1 MGKMVLITM
10 CALLLLGSG
19 STKPQFVTSDVTRFY
34 AIYRASDGHPTA
46 YELQRDYI
54 DVGSAGLHR
63 LARERR
69 HITGAAIAAEI
80 VKYPAMY
87 GNAEKCTPYLPRV
100 GERLQTV
107 FANFRSIYPEA
118 KFLPITI
125 VISHGKPAGIAD
137 KDGVI
142 IGLDPTCYTKWGN
155 PNLEDLLVHEITHEM
170 VHVQQA
176 LAVPAYYNDARP
188 TVLQDALIEGSA
200 EFITELTSGEA
211 AEVAYANFARRT
223 RGHEVEIEQAFLA
236 DQNDT
241 GLSQWLDNSTLA
253 TPGDLG
259 YWVGYRIV
267 KSYYEHASDKRL
279 AVRNIIRMNDPK
291 AFLAASG
298 WYPGIH
304 IVIPR

>member
-1 MGKMVLITM
+1 
-10 CALLLLGSG
+10 
-19 STKPQFVTSDVTRFY
+19 
-34 AIYRASDGHPTA
+34 
-46 YELQRDYI
+46 
-54 DVGSAGLHR
+54 
-63 LARERR
+63 
-69 HITGAAIAAEI
+69 
-80 VKYPAMY
+80 
-87 GNAEKCTPYLPRV
+87 
-100 GERLQTV
+100 
-107 FANFRSIYPEA
+107 
-118 KFLPITI
+118 
-125 VISHGKPAGIAD
+125 
-137 KDGVI
+137 
-142 IGLDPTCYTKWGN
+142 
-155 PNLEDLLVHEITHEM
+155 
-170 VHVQQA
+170 
-176 LAVPAYYNDARP
+176 
-188 TVLQDALIEGSA
+188 VLQDALIEGSA

-211 AEVAYANFARRT
+211 AEVPYANFARRT